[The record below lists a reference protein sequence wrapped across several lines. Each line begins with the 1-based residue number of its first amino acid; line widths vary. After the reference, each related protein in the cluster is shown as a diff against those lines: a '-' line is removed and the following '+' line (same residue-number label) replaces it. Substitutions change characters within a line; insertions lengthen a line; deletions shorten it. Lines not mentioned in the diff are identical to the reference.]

1 MVNNSFSAEL
11 FDVQRGVSQGGPLP
25 PYQFV
30 LVLEVLALSI
40 RENKS
45 FQGILVDGS
54 EIKLGL
60 FAYELTVVLR
70 NEESLNEFFD
80 AIANFGNAQDLL

>member
-1 MVNNSFSAEL
+1 
-11 FDVQRGVSQGGPLP
+11 
-25 PYQFV
+25 
-30 LVLEVLALSI
+30 
-40 RENKS
+40 
-45 FQGILVDGS
+45 VDGR

-70 NEESLNEFFD
+70 NEESLNEFLD